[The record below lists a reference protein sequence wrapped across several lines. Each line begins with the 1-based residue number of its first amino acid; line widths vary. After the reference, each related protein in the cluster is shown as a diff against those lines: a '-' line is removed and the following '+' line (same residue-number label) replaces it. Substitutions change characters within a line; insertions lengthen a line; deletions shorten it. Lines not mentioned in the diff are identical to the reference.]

1 MNWQILLSVGAGG
14 FFGAVSRFTLSGW
27 AQRITGSSFPYGT
40 LTVNM
45 LGSFLIGFLLL
56 YFEQSV
62 APQQKALI
70 ITGFLGALT
79 TFSTFSLETVLMLQQ
94 NLYLKAFSNIS
105 LNVLLCVIA
114 TIMGMVLFRKLYGV

>member
-1 MNWQILLSVGAGG
+1 MNWQILLSVGVGG
-14 FFGAVSRFTLSGW
+14 FFGAVSRFILSGW
-27 AQRITGSSFPYGT
+27 VQRITGSSFPYGT
-40 LTVNM
+40 LAVNV

-70 ITGFLGALT
+70 MTGFLGALT

-105 LNVLLCVIA
+105 FNVLLCVAA
-114 TIMGMVLFRKLYGV
+114 TILGMILFRKIYGI